1 VFQPKEFSIRS
12 TLQTSEKMDKSI
24 TQHYKQSSA
33 RILQISCSSEIIPE
47 FQSCQFKTWNLLEDL
62 NVTRKTDSWLLVET
76 KRVLI
81 SQPSFPFSLELL
93 QICFHKLVS
102 PFCSLLACL
111 QITPTNHNSVHKSVF
126 GNYLTNLVLG
136 TWIAK
141 MDSFAQ
147 SRSAYTL
154 AEGNRISVLVA
165 DF

>member
-1 VFQPKEFSIRS
+1 
-12 TLQTSEKMDKSI
+12 
-24 TQHYKQSSA
+24 
-33 RILQISCSSEIIPE
+33 
-47 FQSCQFKTWNLLEDL
+47 
-62 NVTRKTDSWLLVET
+62 
-76 KRVLI
+76 VLI

-126 GNYLTNLVLG
+126 GNYLTNPVLG

-141 MDSFAQ
+141 MDSFAK

-165 DF
+165 DL